1 MCVCAVLCT
10 NSGGTQC
17 TPPLYTGNTDI
28 HTQSLFSFHLA
39 SLLVGNS
46 IIMLVLLLLCRQ
58 RQGRSTKLCL
68 MMMNLLDLIFPQ
80 GKYDTLVLQDDILSG
95 HTHFLE

>member
-10 NSGGTQC
+10 SSGGTQC

-46 IIMLVLLLLCRQ
+46 HYAGLIIIMQTETRKVYK
-58 RQGRSTKLCL
+58 T
-68 MMMNLLDLIFPQ
+68 LLD
-80 GKYDTLVLQDDILSG
+80 DDEFTGFDLSPG
-95 HTHFLE
+95 